1 MFPTRRDDLGTHDNS
16 KLLPLLDGWQQIEWQ
31 FQIRSKSRMRDR
43 TLLSA
48 ILLNGTVGLYCIWG
62 EGDEV
67 EIERP

>member
-1 MFPTRRDDLGTHDNS
+1 
-16 KLLPLLDGWQQIEWQ
+16 
-31 FQIRSKSRMRDR
+31 MRDR

-48 ILLNGTVGLYCIWG
+48 ILLNGAVGLYCIWG